1 MIDVQTAAA
10 DALLASHV
18 GMVAGYD
25 GVDADFR
32 IRIEAAII
40 KRLHSKGEGPCAA
53 VRSDA
58 GGAWDRRRQRR
69 GAAIADVLQ
78 ARYLAATTCLTAGP
92 STILVPAV
100 LVHTVE
106 FFPPF
111 LSRDLFH
118 ISFFFFYF
126 VFFVFSFFFSFF
138 FFFNFIL
145 PQLVQSR
152 RVSFFE
158 KKRFLRDGRKRVEVS
173 RNISL
178 HLETYSLLFVGAE
191 GDGGRLLRERQIL
204 FRV

>member
-126 VFFVFSFFFSFF
+126 VYFVFSFFLSFF
-138 FFFNFIL
+138 FFLISFYLSWSSHEEFLSLKRN
-145 PQLVQSR
+145 V
-152 RVSFFE
+152 FFE
-158 KKRFLRDGRKRVEVS
+158 TEENVS
-173 RNISL
+173 RCQGIFPYISKR
-178 HLETYSLLFVGAE
+178 YSLLVGAE

>member
-118 ISFFFFYF
+118 ISFFFFLF
-126 VFFVFSFFFSFF
+126 CFF
-138 FFFNFIL
+138 FFFFFFFFL
-145 PQLVQSR
+145 PPLVQSR

>member
-126 VFFVFSFFFSFF
+126 VYFVFSFFLSFF

-145 PQLVQSR
+145 PQLSGR
-152 RVSFFE
+152 RRASFFE
-158 KKRFLRDGRKRVEVS
+158 KSFFETEENVS
-173 RNISL
+173 RCRGIFPYISK
-178 HLETYSLLFVGAE
+178 
-191 GDGGRLLRERQIL
+191 RIL
-204 FRV
+204 FSSLARKVMVADY